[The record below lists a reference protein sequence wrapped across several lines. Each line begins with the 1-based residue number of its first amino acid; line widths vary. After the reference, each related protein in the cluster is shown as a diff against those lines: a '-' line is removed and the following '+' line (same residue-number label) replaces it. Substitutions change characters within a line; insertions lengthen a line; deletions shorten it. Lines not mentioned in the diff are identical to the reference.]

1 MKRIVLKGTG
11 RGNRAPMGG
20 LDVSSIKAAV
30 NLAGAAQQQGSAPA
44 ASSDSDSQQSLSPQT
59 KARQVALASL
69 PAVPSIKIHK
79 TGSKSSM
86 MMPNVENASSTT
98 TTHSCNSAFA
108 APPAPVASSNQNMV
122 ATTAMLLCNP
132 KTMQQLGALIQNLQ
146 FGVESANVSVDTAA
160 AAPAVNLA
168 ALVQN
173 YMATAAVTP
182 TPVASSTQDLIQ
194 LLLQKKHQQEQQREN
209 TAQLILQHLQNQQWE
224 RQTEALKNLTSPSS
238 NPTTM
243 VLLNQLFQQQ
253 QRQAVQR

>member
-1 MKRIVLKGTG
+1 
-11 RGNRAPMGG
+11 
-20 LDVSSIKAAV
+20 
-30 NLAGAAQQQGSAPA
+30 
-44 ASSDSDSQQSLSPQT
+44 
-59 KARQVALASL
+59 
-69 PAVPSIKIHK
+69 
-79 TGSKSSM
+79 
-86 MMPNVENASSTT
+86 
-98 TTHSCNSAFA
+98 
-108 APPAPVASSNQNMV
+108 
-122 ATTAMLLCNP
+122 MLLCNP

-253 QRQAVQR
+253 QRQALQR